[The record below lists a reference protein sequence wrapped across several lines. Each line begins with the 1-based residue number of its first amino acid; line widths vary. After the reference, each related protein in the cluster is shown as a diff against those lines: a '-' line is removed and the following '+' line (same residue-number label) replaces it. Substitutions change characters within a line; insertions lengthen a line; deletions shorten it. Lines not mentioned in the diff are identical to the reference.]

1 MNPKKKKWQIPTLPA
16 FEKNS
21 YTYLSFAF
29 KQIFKIVSQDNK
41 SDLKSKLTKIIHMPN
56 AFDYLVSKY
65 GPLIPFRVSHF
76 LLFLFISSA
85 RNEKNVKYRPKKFT
99 N

>member
-1 MNPKKKKWQIPTLPA
+1 MAIPTLPA

-21 YTYLSFAF
+21 YTSLSFAF
-29 KQIFKIVSQDNK
+29 KQIFKILSQDNK
-41 SDLKSKLTKIIHMPN
+41 SDLKLSKLTIIIHMPN

-65 GPLIPFRVSHF
+65 GPLIPFRVSLWFSHF

-85 RNEKNVKYRPKKFT
+85 RNEKM
-99 N
+99 

>member
-1 MNPKKKKWQIPTLPA
+1 MNPKKKKKIGKYQPCQPLRRTH
-16 FEKNS
+16 
-21 YTYLSFAF
+21 THLSFSF

-41 SDLKSKLTKIIHMPN
+41 SDLKLSKLTKIIHMLN

-65 GPLIPFRVSHF
+65 GPLIPFRVSLWFSHF

-85 RNEKNVKYRPKKFT
+85 RNEKM
-99 N
+99 

>member
-1 MNPKKKKWQIPTLPA
+1 MAIPTLPA

-21 YTYLSFAF
+21 YTSLSFAF

-41 SDLKSKLTKIIHMPN
+41 SDLKLSKLTKIIHMPN

-65 GPLIPFRVSHF
+65 SPLIPFRVSLWFSHF
-76 LLFLFISSA
+76 LLFLFISPA
-85 RNEKNVKYRPKKFT
+85 RNEKM
-99 N
+99 

>member
-1 MNPKKKKWQIPTLPA
+1 MAIPTLPA

-21 YTYLSFAF
+21 YTSLSFAF

-41 SDLKSKLTKIIHMPN
+41 SDLKLSKLTKIMHMPN

-65 GPLIPFRVSHF
+65 GPLIPFRVSPWFSHF

-85 RNEKNVKYRPKKFT
+85 RNEKI
-99 N
+99 

>member
-1 MNPKKKKWQIPTLPA
+1 MNPKKKKGQIPTLP
-16 FEKNS
+16 
-21 YTYLSFAF
+21 AF

-41 SDLKSKLTKIIHMPN
+41 SDLKLSKLTKIIHMLN